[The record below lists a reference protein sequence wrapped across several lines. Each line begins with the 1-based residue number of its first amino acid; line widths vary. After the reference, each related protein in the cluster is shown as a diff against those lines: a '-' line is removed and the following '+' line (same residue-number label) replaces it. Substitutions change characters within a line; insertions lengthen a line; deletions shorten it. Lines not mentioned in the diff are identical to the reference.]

1 MRQLLAAFATGL
13 FFLAAPAFG
22 QDRIPVATLNGET
35 IWLDEILA
43 IAETLPPEYQQAGLP
58 GLYPQ
63 LIDEVA
69 NARLS
74 AAAGRAARAVAR
86 QIHQRLGGEKGV
98 PPQDGARR
106 RREQDRLQA
115 RADCRGCRAHLAD
128 HPSNLALQF
137 FGQAEPQE
145 RKLARQ
151 AQALFRYREY
161 FRIEDYLKGHP
172 T

>member
-1 MRQLLAAFATGL
+1 MRQLLAAIATGL

-63 LIDEVA
+63 LIDKVA

-74 AAAGRAARAVAR
+74 AAAGRAA
-86 QIHQRLGGEKGV
+86 LE
-98 PPQDGARR
+98 
-106 RREQDRLQA
+106 L
-115 RADCRGCRAHLAD
+115 CRAWRDSLRFFAGQLAT
-128 HPSNLALQF
+128 HGFLCET
-137 FGQAEPQE
+137 G
-145 RKLARQ
+145 RR
-151 AQALFRYREY
+151 
-161 FRIEDYLKGHP
+161 
-172 T
+172 